1 MICMKCGQL
10 LMMPKKSKYGRTYWV
25 CSNCMSII
33 EGTT

>member
-1 MICMKCGQL
+1 MITCMNCGQ
-10 LMMPKKSKYGRTYWV
+10 LMMPKKSKYGLTYWV